1 MKSPMKSLSVAL
13 TACWFAILA
22 LPVYAQPGAGP
33 EPGGPPYGYGRM
45 MWDRGWDGGWGWHP
59 GFFFEPFFMLFVL
72 AGIVLFVFFLGRMFM
87 HGGHGFGTCPGC
99 GHRRGHSAALDILA
113 ERFAKGEIDKA
124 EFEDKRKLL
133 GG

>member
-1 MKSPMKSLSVAL
+1 MKSLKMTL
-13 TACWFAILA
+13 TAFLFAILT
-22 LPVYAQPGAGP
+22 LPAFAQPGAGP
-33 EPGGPPYGYGRM
+33 EPGGPSYGYGRM

-59 GFFFEPFFMLFVL
+59 GFFFGPLCMLFVL
-72 AGIVLFVFFLGRMFM
+72 AGIVLFVFMLGRVFM
-87 HGGHGFGTCPGC
+87 HGGHGLGMC
-99 GHRRGHSAALDILA
+99 GHRRGHGAAFDILA

>member
-1 MKSPMKSLSVAL
+1 MKPLRLAL
-13 TACWFAILA
+13 NAFLFAILA
-22 LPVYAQPGAGP
+22 MPAFAQQGAGP
-33 EPGGPPYGYGRM
+33 EPGALPYGCGRM

-59 GFFFEPFFMLFVL
+59 GFFFGPFFMLLVL
-72 AGIVLFVFFLGRMFM
+72 ACIVLFVAFLGRIFI
-87 HGGHGFGTCPGC
+87 HGGRGFGLFADC
-99 GHRRGHSAALDILA
+99 GNRRGRRAALDMLA